1 MKGLLPERIAMHD
14 KVVRGIE
21 KDIFVVVMEGDID
34 CMLGSLQGMRG
45 IPLKVIERALYI
57 LVDLSLRGY
66 EGKPVGA
73 LYLIGDVDGVRRNS
87 SQMIINPF
95 KGWDR
100 ISILDPKQELT
111 FQAFTQL
118 DGAILIDTRGY
129 ARSAGF
135 MIHVK
140 GSRGPDPVQN
150 ACDPIHGKGRGTRW
164 RAANYITSVT
174 STTALILSHHGD
186 ISVFNGGKEIGRME
200 RRTMRLPPDKARELF
215 VRSC

>member
-1 MKGLLPERIAMHD
+1 MNVLIPERIAMND

-21 KDIFVVVMEGDID
+21 KDIFVVVMEGDIE
-34 CMLGSLQGMRG
+34 CMLRSLQGIKG
-45 IPLKVIERALYI
+45 APVKVIERALHI
-57 LVDLSLRGY
+57 LVELSLRGY

-111 FQAFTQL
+111 FQAYTQL

-140 GSRGPDPVQN
+140 RSRGPDHVQN
-150 ACDPIHGKGRGTRW
+150 EYDPIQGKGRGTRW
-164 RAANYITSVT
+164 RAASYITSVT

-186 ISVFNGGKEIGRME
+186 IFVFNGGKEIGRME
-200 RRTMRLPPDKARELF
+200 RRTLRLPNDKARELF
-215 VRSC
+215 GRSC